1 MPPPA
6 AERGSATITVATVAA
21 VLLLLIAVIAG
32 AVGGITGQ
40 EASACTAQP
49 AASSAAAS
57 IPANYLA
64 DFKKAGAVY
73 NVPWTVLAAIGEAES
88 GFGQNDGP
96 SSAGALGP
104 MQFEPSTWAIYGDG
118 GNIMDPADAIPAAA
132 RLLVANGAPGNL
144 QQAILAYNDA
154 SWYVTEILDQA
165 ARYAAGGAQAISA
178 ARSAVCQQAA
188 LGPLPAGTAGKI
200 LAYAEAQLGKP
211 YVYGEAGPDAFD
223 CSGLA
228 MMAYRAAGI
237 TIPRTSQAQW
247 AYGTQ
252 IPASQ
257 AQPGNLVFFAGA
269 DGTPAAPGHV
279 GIVLDPA
286 AHTMINAYTTSFP
299 VEEDTYGLPTSKG
312 GLSPVVGFT
321 RPPV

>member
-1 MPPPA
+1 
-6 AERGSATITVATVAA
+6 
-21 VLLLLIAVIAG
+21 LLLLIAVIAG
-32 AVGGITGQ
+32 AVGGVTGQ

-49 AASSAAAS
+49 PASSAAAS

-64 DFKKAGAVY
+64 DFKKAGTEY
-73 NVPWTVLAAIGEAES
+73 NVPWTVLAAIGEIES
-88 GFGQNDGP
+88 GDGANDGP

-104 MQFEPSTWAIYGDG
+104 MQFEPSTWALYGDG
-118 GNIMDPADAIPAAA
+118 GDIMNPDDAIPAAA

-144 QQAILAYNDA
+144 QQAVFAYNHSQA
-154 SWYVTEILDQA
+154 YVTDVLDQA
-165 ARYAAGGAQAISA
+165 ARYAARGAQAVSA
-178 ARSAVCQQAA
+178 AGSAICQQED

-200 LAYAEAQLGKP
+200 LAYAEAQLGKS
-211 YVYGEAGPDAFD
+211 YQYGATGPDAFD

-237 TIPRTSQAQW
+237 AIPRTSQAQW
-247 AYGTQ
+247 DWGRQ

-257 AQPGNLVFFAGA
+257 VQPGDLVFFAGS
-269 DGTPAAPGHV
+269 DGTAAAPGHV

-286 AHTMINAYTTSFP
+286 AHTMIDAYTAAFP
-299 VEEDTYGLPTSKG
+299 VEEDTYGLPDSKG

-321 RPPV
+321 RPVGSQ